1 MGLQALLV
9 PPNTTLD
16 QGRMTLLLPP
26 KGKGGGGGALLHPLM
41 HGPTELYIGKEHVAI
56 LPVQWNKTKYTS
68 NT

>member
-26 KGKGGGGGALLHPLM
+26 KGKGGGGALLHPLM